1 MSDSEEHQADD
12 LTYTEGE
19 QKLTDVVLEDDLD
32 SNPHN
37 ELDGTDYLNEERDE
51 HSRAAE
57 FDSYASHTHAS
68 DERGEHES
76 DAEYKFGHQSLSE
89 PESLTP
95 EEMEKTDLKRGFDDE
110 ASEEPRLDEHAS
122 KGSESESA
130 LPGVEREPSS
140 PTTKR
145 IAKVFET
152 PAESNGNEENIR
164 YVKSSKERN
173 GNVENISRFDDD
185 FSARQ
190 DRVGN
195 ISSKLDKFSRTVET
209 SNIAPLARSKIEDN
223 EMPTK
228 GKVSS
233 LKSLFESNAVHNL
246 DTNKHSS
253 YKHGQIL
260 ATRFAEYGVGKSSG
274 TVNKGMFH

>member
-1 MSDSEEHQADD
+1 MSVFVRNTLDVSILLFVEFKHLIGPIVTTDRMSDSEEHQADD

-173 GNVENISRFDDD
+173 GN
-185 FSARQ
+185 
-190 DRVGN
+190 
-195 ISSKLDKFSRTVET
+195 T

-233 LKSLFESNAVHNL
+233 LKSLFESNAVHNS

-253 YKHGQIL
+253 YKHGLIFTHSSCCQIQHFL
-260 ATRFAEYGVGKSSG
+260 TTRFFDNV
-274 TVNKGMFH
+274 VIV